1 MQKQQHLFY
10 FTIDRDEFQPEQ
22 LKYMLSFEQ
31 SVGYE
36 LLATEADGLKVDF
49 NSGARVQ
56 VTGSGWHVRIS
67 DYDSGLV
74 GFDDEVADCTL
85 VAAEKYYIRWQVEV
99 WRYGQPVFG
108 HVLDLAGQK
117 VFIFMAGSALGDSV
131 SLFPYLR
138 LMREQYGCRIAV
150 LPPDD
155 GYIDLLRAYFP
166 DMEVVREKPV
176 DAYASYCLAVFQK
189 PPYLIASDSRTFTP
203 ALAARSVLGLHRE
216 AVKVIYRPTGP
227 RQIKERYV
235 CIAVQ
240 ASGIM
245 KRWLASKGWD
255 MIVAYLKGLGY
266 RVLCIDGSAREE
278 ADGYVVEKPSGAE
291 DFTGLLPLM
300 DRINL
305 LAYADFFIGL
315 GSGLS
320 WLADACDVPVVLIS
334 GFSLPLGEFDTP
346 YRVTNQLVC
355 HGCYNDIRVDWKT
368 GCPYH
373 AGTDREF
380 ECSKAISFRM
390 VRNAIDRLIR
400 EQVGSD
406 G

>member
-10 FTIDRDEFQPEQ
+10 FSIGRDEFQPEQ
-22 LKYMLSFEQ
+22 LSYMLSFEN

-36 LLATEADGLKVDF
+36 LLDTDVDGLKVDF
-49 NSGARVQ
+49 NSGARVR
-56 VTGSGWHVRIS
+56 VTGKGWHVRIS

-74 GFDDEVADCTL
+74 GFDDEVTDCTL
-85 VAAEKYYIRWQVEV
+85 VAAEKYYIRWQIEV
-99 WRYGQPVFG
+99 WRYGQPVFW

-138 LMREQYGCRIAV
+138 LMKEQYGCHIAV
-150 LPPDD
+150 LPPNDD
-155 GYIDLLRAYFP
+155 YINLLQTYFP
-166 DMEVVREKPV
+166 DMEVVQEKPD
-176 DAYASYCLAVFQK
+176 DAYAAYCLAVFQK

-203 ALAARSVLGLHRE
+203 ALAARSVLGLHRI
-216 AVKVIYRPTGP
+216 AGKVIYSPTRP
-227 RQIKERYV
+227 RLIKEKYV

-245 KRWLASKGWD
+245 KRWLAPHGWD
-255 MIVAYLKGLGY
+255 EVVAHLKGLGY
-266 RVLCIDGSAREE
+266 RVLCIDGRAREE
-278 ADGYVVEKPSGAE
+278 AGGYVVEKPSGAE
-291 DFTGLLPLM
+291 DFTGMLPLM

-320 WLADACDVPVVLIS
+320 WLADACNVPVVLIS

-355 HGCYNDIRVDWKT
+355 HGCYNDIRVDWKD

-380 ECSKAISFRM
+380 ECSKAISFSM
-390 VRNAIDRLIR
+390 VRDAIDRLIR
-400 EQVGSD
+400 ERGVCD
-406 G
+406 V